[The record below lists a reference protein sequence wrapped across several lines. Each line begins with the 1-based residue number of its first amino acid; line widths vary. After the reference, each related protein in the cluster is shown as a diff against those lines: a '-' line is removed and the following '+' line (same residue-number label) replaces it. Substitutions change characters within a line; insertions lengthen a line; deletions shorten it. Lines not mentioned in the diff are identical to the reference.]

1 MNLKS
6 QFAMFAAA
14 ATLFLASCKK
24 DKAFNES
31 GALKLNGGMAAAPSF
46 TSPTGPWVVW
56 GGKGDLYWS
65 GAING
70 YGTLPATLSFP
81 AAGNF
86 GVNYAVGGRAAFN
99 YLYKLSSS
107 NVGSRGIQRYSV
119 SSTGAVTES
128 GAFFNLGGS
137 PLMQTNEINFSLYKP
152 DTAYYTNADATPAA
166 ERLKVFRFNPTA
178 TPMTAAGYT
187 AIDFSAV
194 FNPSASNVTNPITT
208 TASTKLIG
216 SKMIID
222 RGDYIF
228 ADVLFGNSY
237 NSLKQVVQADN
248 NVYVAAFNK
257 STGHITVSSF
267 TGASNIGLF
276 NDAPLVS
283 RDEVTGD
290 IYFSTLGNMA
300 TSTSLSKILKIDAAS
315 NTINASWNI
324 DMAANFSGRK
334 GEFNALL
341 VHDNII
347 YTKIPK
353 TDVTYL
359 GSGHGVSYRSDIW
372 QWTAVNALTKASKRL
387 NVPLDNYYA
396 YQNARLI
403 NNEVYFIYNNSTP
416 ANNAGIRKIPALNTG
431 TFGSATS
438 PIATTAVSGFTS
450 AAGYIRIM
458 GLDRL

>member
-1 MNLKS
+1 
-6 QFAMFAAA
+6 MFAAA

-24 DKAFNES
+24 DKSFNET
-31 GALKLNGGMAAAPSF
+31 GTLKLNGMAAVPGF

-70 YGTLPATLSFP
+70 YSTLPSTLSFP

-119 SSTGAVTES
+119 SSTGSVAES
-128 GAFFNLGGS
+128 GAFFNLGGT

-166 ERLKVFRFNPTA
+166 QRLKVFRFNPTA

-194 FNPSASNVTNPITT
+194 FNPSATNVTNPITT

-216 SKMIID
+216 SKMILD

-228 ADVLFGNSY
+228 VDVLFGNSY
-237 NSLKQVVQADN
+237 NSLKQVVQSN
-248 NVYVAAFNK
+248 NSVYVAAYNK
-257 STGHITVSSF
+257 ATGHITVSSF
-267 TGASNIGLF
+267 AGATNIGLF

-290 IYFSTLGNMA
+290 IYFSTVGNMA
-300 TSTSLSKILKIDAAS
+300 TASPTSKILKIDAAS
-315 NTINASWNI
+315 NTINSSWKV
-324 DMAANFSGRK
+324 DMLTEFNVQ
-334 GEFNALL
+334 GEFNTLT
-341 VHDNII
+341 VYNNII
-347 YTKIPK
+347 YTKAPIK
-353 TDVTYL
+353 SVTYL
-359 GSGHGVSYRSDIW
+359 GSGHGVQYRSDIW
-372 QWTAVNALTKASKRL
+372 QWTAINALTKDSKDL

-396 YQNARLI
+396 YQNARVI

-416 ANNAGIRKIPALNTG
+416 ANNAGIRKITALTTSTFNAAPA
-431 TFGSATS
+431 S
-438 PIATTAVSGFTS
+438 IATTGVSTFSSGS
-450 AAGYIRIM
+450 GYIRIM